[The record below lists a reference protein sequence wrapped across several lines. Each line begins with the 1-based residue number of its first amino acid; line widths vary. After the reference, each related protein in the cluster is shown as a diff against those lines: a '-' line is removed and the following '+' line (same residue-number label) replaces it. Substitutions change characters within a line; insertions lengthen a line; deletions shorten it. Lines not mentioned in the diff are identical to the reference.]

1 MPAYPG
7 TEENSWWTAVGCT
20 LLAIAS
26 VSSETAQGILPDDF
40 TSHVLGCGIL
50 ALTFFCAFIALKS
63 TFSSRKAKLT
73 PNDEGVSTSRSPRSP
88 PGHRVQS
95 WAKRKEVTIMKGVVQ
110 KYSEKKEWG
119 TISVHDSDS
128 ESDVEL
134 RVRFLRSER
143 DRIDLKGGEH
153 VIFRAVKDQ
162 QLEGWLLAET
172 IWKAPERSE
181 ATQRLRPQAANK
193 AMD

>member
-1 MPAYPG
+1 
-7 TEENSWWTAVGCT
+7 
-20 LLAIAS
+20 
-26 VSSETAQGILPDDF
+26 
-40 TSHVLGCGIL
+40 
-50 ALTFFCAFIALKS
+50 
-63 TFSSRKAKLT
+63 
-73 PNDEGVSTSRSPRSP
+73 
-88 PGHRVQS
+88 
-95 WAKRKEVTIMKGVVQ
+95 MKGVVQ

-162 QLEGWLLAET
+162 HLEGWLLAET
-172 IWKAPERSE
+172 IWKAPERRSE

>member
-1 MPAYPG
+1 M
-7 TEENSWWTAVGCT
+7 
-20 LLAIAS
+20 
-26 VSSETAQGILPDDF
+26 
-40 TSHVLGCGIL
+40 
-50 ALTFFCAFIALKS
+50 
-63 TFSSRKAKLT
+63 
-73 PNDEGVSTSRSPRSP
+73 
-88 PGHRVQS
+88 
-95 WAKRKEVTIMKGVVQ
+95 
-110 KYSEKKEWG
+110 
-119 TISVHDSDS
+119 HDSDS

-181 ATQRLRPQAANK
+181 ATQRLRPQAVNK